1 GDLAPGTPLE
11 AEIVLH
17 LQANHGHACWETVLS
32 GPGLVRLYR
41 AAAAVLDVAPETEA
55 TPEWITAEGVAAAS
69 GLCRQTLE
77 LFCGWL
83 GAAAGNLA
91 VTVCAR
97 GGVYLAGGI
106 LPQLAD
112 VLPQTALRQRF
123 ETRGD
128 LTAFVREMPLWLVKD
143 PEPGLIGAA
152 ACLADT

>member
-1 GDLAPGTPLE
+1 
-11 AEIVLH
+11 H
-17 LQANHGHACWETVLS
+17 RQADHGHVCWEIVLS

-128 LTAFVREMPLWLVKD
+128 LTAFVREMPLWLVED